1 MSPAGGVSISDLE
14 RELASLTA
22 QVADERKLVA
32 EKEAALQVERRMRRN
47 AEQEL
52 ARLKKKYGEQ

>member
-14 RELASLTA
+14 RELASLSA